1 MNTQE
6 QARELMAQ
14 QHQQAT
20 HQQDSMR
27 SRTEA
32 ELENSTQADA
42 LTQEQARELMAQQR
56 QQEDHLNESM
66 SSRAEENMK
75 SHQ

>member
-27 SRTEA
+27 SRKEA
-32 ELENSTQADA
+32 EAENSTQADA
-42 LTQEQARELMAQQR
+42 PTQEQARELMVQQR
-56 QQEDHLNESM
+56 QHDEHLQQSM